1 MAGKKRKCVL
11 FDLDAHMTTDSKT
24 PTIED
29 VTCASMSFLQSLMI
43 RGYDVHSYSKHV
55 KFLMDKSKY
64 YVGAALIKYDIAA
77 REKAE
82 LHGMG
87 SFCYGDH
94 EIFHTFLGLEHLKPK
109 PKEETKSKDDFRK
122 SLKNCCLRGDVKTQA
137 WSFLL

>member
-77 REKAE
+77 
-82 LHGMG
+82 
-87 SFCYGDH
+87 
-94 EIFHTFLGLEHLKPK
+94 
-109 PKEETKSKDDFRK
+109 
-122 SLKNCCLRGDVKTQA
+122 
-137 WSFLL
+137 